1 MVVNSRYNNMETKS
15 VSRTFTPYLDKIR
28 EIVYTTKVDQNN
40 KEFVQQV
47 VYYRPVDPS
56 RGINVDIKV

>member
-1 MVVNSRYNNMETKS
+1 METKS
-15 VSRTFTPYLDKIR
+15 VSRTFTPYLGKIR

-47 VYYRPVDPS
+47 VYYRNVDPT
-56 RGINVDIKV
+56 RGVNVDIKV

>member
-1 MVVNSRYNNMETKS
+1 M
-15 VSRTFTPYLDKIR
+15 DKIR

-47 VYYRPVDPS
+47 VYYRNVDPS
-56 RGINVDIKV
+56 RGANVDVKV